1 MVTVSEQ
8 YKLEQE
14 NKRLKKRLL
23 RHFELKDELS
33 HIVSKRNLEL
43 KVIKKKWEQ
52 DKQKL
57 EKIKELAK
65 VFQREEWGDCRYIRN
80 IICGKLNAI
89 LNSQE
94 KE

>member
-14 NKRLKKRLL
+14 NKR
-23 RHFELKDELS
+23 F
-33 HIVSKRNLEL
+33 
-43 KVIKKKWEQ
+43 
-52 DKQKL
+52 KQKL
-57 EKIKELAK
+57 EKVKELAK